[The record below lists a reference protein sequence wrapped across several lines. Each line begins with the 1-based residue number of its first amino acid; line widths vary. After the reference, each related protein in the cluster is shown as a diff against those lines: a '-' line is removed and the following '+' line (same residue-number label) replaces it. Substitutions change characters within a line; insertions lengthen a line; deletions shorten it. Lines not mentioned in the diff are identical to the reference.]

1 MSCKSVLRLALV
13 LWLASGQSNFAEAAG
28 DPSADAQDAG
38 GLQEVVVTANK
49 RAESIQNVPASVM
62 AISAATLERAS
73 VRTFDD
79 LENVAPALTI
89 SKTTQP
95 ANNSI
100 NIRGIGTYAY
110 SIATQPATVVV
121 VDDVP
126 QAFQAQAF
134 TSLVDVQQVEVLR
147 GPQST
152 LFGKSSTAGAINITT
167 QAPSEILTGLANVMA
182 TTDGEKQV
190 QATVSG
196 PLTETL
202 KYRISTGYDNY
213 KGNIHNLTN
222 DSWLN
227 GHSDL
232 ALRGKLLWQPAE
244 NWTITLT
251 PFMLDTVASCCT
263 GAPYYIS
270 PGVTFSKSNLPLS
283 LILQGITPSPTNTW
297 LRNDVDAKGNSYEIG
312 SGLKITREFANGLTL
327 ASISSYDHYTL
338 HNTQDTDG
346 TSYDYSLLAPS
357 APHGGSANGGY
368 FTVNG
373 VTEEL
378 RLVSPSKNAF
388 TYLLGAYFSHSNTKY
403 DFVRGSNELGNYN
416 GLPSLPTSNSTLFA
430 SYLTHAGIQTEA
442 LFGQATY
449 AFTEH
454 LSLLGGI
461 RLHHEQIHYD
471 FWDRDHDLHYGTPE
485 CSTKSTTVPIS
496 TCNSDTVLMHK
507 AAIQYHVT
515 PDLMFFTDYATG
527 YTSLAY
533 DLTSS
538 LTTRTPL
545 ASGPLKGIPTGD
557 AIAARQP
564 VRAER
569 SRNYEV
575 GFKGAFLDHRVTWNL
590 TGFYEEFT
598 GFQVQSRD
606 EVTNLSE
613 LVSIGKV
620 SSSGVESELAAR
632 PIPELTLSVNGAF
645 DIAKMVDFPV
655 APCFGFQTIAQGCVS
670 GAQNLSGKPL
680 PNAPKWSGNL
690 NAQYDHAVGAG
701 YSAFVGVAYRW
712 RARVGYNLTQDPD
725 SFQASYGI
733 FNLSTGFAGEHWKAT
748 LFVNN
753 LFDKHFAQNRGRGG
767 AYNVSPAAPPY
778 TDAINW
784 TPARDSSRYEGLRLS
799 FSY

>member
-1 MSCKSVLRLALV
+1 MSCKTVLRVALV
-13 LWLASGQSNFAEAAG
+13 FWFVDGWWSLAAAAATPNSDVQASSGL
-28 DPSADAQDAG
+28 D
-38 GLQEVVVTANK
+38 EVVVTANK
-49 RAESIQNVPASVM
+49 RVESIQNVPASVM
-62 AISAATLERAS
+62 AVSAETLERAG

-134 TSLVDVQQVEVLR
+134 TSLIDVQQVEVLR
-147 GPQST
+147 GPQTT

-167 QAPSEILTGLANVMA
+167 RAPSDTLTALANLTA
-182 TTDGEKQV
+182 ATDGEKIV
-190 QATVSG
+190 QASISG
-196 PLTETL
+196 PITDTL

-244 NWTITLT
+244 GWTITLT

-283 LILQGITPSPTNTW
+283 LILQGITPSATNTW

-312 SGLKITREFANGLTL
+312 SGLKVVREFDNGLTL

-346 TSYDYSLLAPS
+346 TSYDYSLLAPQ

-378 RLVSPSKNAF
+378 RLISPSNGAL
-388 TYLLGAYFSHSNTKY
+388 TYLAGAYFSHSNTKY
-403 DFVRGSNELGNYN
+403 DFVRGSNDLGNYN
-416 GLPSLPTSNSTLFA
+416 GLPSLPTSNGTLYA

-449 AFTEH
+449 ALTQH

-471 FWDRDHDLHYGTPE
+471 FWDRDHDVHYGTPQ
-485 CSTKSTTVPIS
+485 CSTNSTTVPIS
-496 TCNSDTVLMHK
+496 TCNSDTVLMDK

-527 YTSLAY
+527 YTGLAY

-538 LTTRTPL
+538 LTTRTPV
-545 ASGPLKGIPTGD
+545 ASGPLRGIPTGD

-575 GFKGAFLDHRVTWNL
+575 GFKGAFLDRRVTWNL

-655 APCFGFQTIAQGCVS
+655 APCFGFQTAAQGCVNS
-670 GAQNLSGKPL
+670 AQNLSGKPL

-690 NAQYDHAVGAG
+690 NGQYDRAIGTG
-701 YSAFVGVAYRW
+701 YSAFLALAYRW
-712 RARVGYNLTQDPD
+712 RTRVGYNLTQDPD
-725 SFQASYGI
+725 SFQPSYGI
-733 FNLSTGFAGEHWKAT
+733 FNLSTGLAGEHWKAT

-784 TPARDSSRYEGLRLS
+784 TPGRDSFRYGGIRLS
-799 FSY
+799 VSY